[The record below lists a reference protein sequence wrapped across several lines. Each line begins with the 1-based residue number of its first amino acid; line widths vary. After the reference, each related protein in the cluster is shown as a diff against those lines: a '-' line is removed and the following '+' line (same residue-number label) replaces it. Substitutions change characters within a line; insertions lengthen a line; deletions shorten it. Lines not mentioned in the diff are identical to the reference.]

1 MISKEIEQKVDQTV
15 SGAITQEALFV
26 DPEPQAVATPE
37 AIAESSV
44 GEQSIFEGEEVSPAP
59 EPIEVAGLGGLAGL
73 GEKISKR
80 VQEAESRVVSPL
92 KDEPVQ
98 EVGGQLVIRED
109 QVEVDEINRALG
121 GDYTKGLNYPNIKE
135 FGPYVDSSEYL
146 QNIKNLNADLFEKQR
161 RGTLS
166 MDKIESLADSKDLS
180 KVVYD
185 WALRPAGQAA
195 NAEDLLAGVI
205 ALDRVMRDIDDRLN
219 IITTL
224 EKGADRDAAIT
235 ETLQLMN
242 LEAQIAANVSGA
254 TSEAGRALYTARQ
267 LQQAGMPNA
276 KNRIDQL
283 YGLESAQDIEHLLQL
298 YKAIPNPGG
307 RVQFL
312 KNGMNKTVDVMME
325 IWINSILSSPVTH
338 MVNIAGNTS
347 FAMLNVL
354 ETGMASIIGKGR
366 GALTG
371 NKKDRVRAAEMVG
384 QLEGMK
390 DGFFDAFL
398 VAGKVFVTETP
409 TDAASKIDIRNRRA
423 IGTTGDPRE
432 IITQFRKGNVGAGFT
447 NTLGSF
453 LRLSSRSLLAEDE
466 LFKGVAY
473 RTHLNR
479 MASLEGSKT
488 YDSAIAKG
496 KTKEEALAEAAEAK
510 AKILLEPPTGLVTDA
525 KQAAREMTFQGDLPG
540 FWGDAQYLFSHPL
553 MKVFVPFYKTPAN
566 IMREAF
572 IRTPIPLFTG
582 IVFENS
588 VTKALKAGGREA
600 DMALGKITTGSM
612 MMGFMGYLSMGM
624 VGQEGDIVVVGS
636 GPTDPD
642 ARRSFANQNLQPYSI
657 NIRDYDEN
665 GNPLSTY
672 TSITYSRFDPVS
684 GVLAI
689 AADFAYYSQYEDD
702 PDILEGL
709 ATAATLAVSEYAMQQ
724 PMLQGV
730 AEIGFAAS
738 QSDPKLR
745 AEMMT
750 ELFTEKLTGVAL
762 SALPSVSSFGAAAER
777 VMDPTRRTTELPPG
791 KIPFTD
797 TDITDS
803 PAWARGFYSALQK
816 ARERNP
822 FFSQDL
828 PPKLNDWGEE
838 MKSGTGSGWEFIN
851 PVRIQQ
857 TKYAEV
863 DAELQNL
870 GGGIARTPRKISG
883 VRLNSTQI
891 RRWKELFRDMDAYG
905 NLPGDASYDSSATIL
920 NELGEYIFMDE
931 YANDIEGNPRD
942 KDDKLRLITTK
953 IGNRRSDA
961 KKQLYQEYPEL
972 KEKVDAAK

>member
-1 MISKEIEQKVDQTV
+1 MISKELEKKVDETV
-15 SGAITQEALFV
+15 SGAITQEALFAN
-26 DPEPQAVATPE
+26 PEPAAVETPDI
-37 AIAESSV
+37 IAESSV
-44 GEQSIFEGEEVSPAP
+44 GEQGILEAEEVSPAP
-59 EPIEVAGLGGLAGL
+59 EPIEVAGLGGLAGI

-80 VQEAESRVVSPL
+80 VQEAESRVVSPI

-98 EVGGQLVIRED
+98 EIGGQLVIRED
-109 QVEVDEINRALG
+109 QANVDELNRVLG
-121 GDYTKGLNYPNIKE
+121 GDYTKGLNFPKIE
-135 FGPYVDSSEYL
+135 GLGPIDAEQYT
-146 QNIKNLNADLFEKQR
+146 QNLKNLNADLFEQQR

-166 MDKIESLADSKDLS
+166 MEKIEQLANSKDLS

-195 NAEDLLAGVI
+195 TAEDLLAGVI
-205 ALDRVMRDIDDRLN
+205 ALDRIMRDIDDKVN
-219 IITTL
+219 VIATL
-224 EKGADRDAAIT
+224 EKGADRDAATT
-235 ETLQLMN
+235 EVLQLMN

-267 LQQAGMPNA
+267 LQQAGLPNA
-276 KNRIDQL
+276 SRRIDQL

-307 RVQFL
+307 KLQFL
-312 KNGMNKTVDVMME
+312 KSGIGKTVDVMME

-338 MVNIAGNTS
+338 AVNIAGNTS

-366 GALTG
+366 GAITG
-371 NKKDRVRAAEMVG
+371 NKADRVRAAELIG
-384 QLEGMK
+384 QLEGIK
-390 DGFFDAFL
+390 GGAFDAFL
-398 VAGKVFVTETP
+398 VAGKVLFTETP
-409 TDAASKIDIRNRRA
+409 TEFASKIDIRNRRA

-432 IITQFRKGNVGAGFT
+432 IVQEFRKGNVIAGAT
-447 NTLGSF
+447 NVIGSM
-453 LRLSSRSLLAEDE
+453 LRLSSRALLAEDE
-466 LFKGVAY
+466 LFKGIGY
-473 RTHLNR
+473 RTHINR
-479 MASLEGSKT
+479 MAALEGSKA
-488 YDSAIAKG
+488 YDGAIAAG
-496 KTKEEALAEAAEAK
+496 KTKEEALGIAAERK
-510 AKILLEPPTGLVTDA
+510 AEIMLDPPSGLVADS

-553 MKVFVPFYKTPAN
+553 MKLFVPFYKTPAN

-582 IVFENS
+582 LVFENS

-600 DMALGKITTGSM
+600 DIALGKITTGSM
-612 MMGFMGYLSMGM
+612 MMGFMSYLSMGL
-624 VGQEGDIVVVGS
+624 VGEENDIVVVGA
-636 GPTDPD
+636 GPTDLD
-642 ARRSFANQNLQPYSI
+642 ARRSFANQNMQPYSI
-657 NIRDYDEN
+657 NIRNYDDA
-665 GNPLSTY
+665 GNPLNTY

-684 GVLAI
+684 GILAI
-689 AADFAYYSQYEDD
+689 AADFAYYAQYEDD

-738 QSDPKLR
+738 QTDPKLR

-750 ELFTEKLTGVAL
+750 ELFTEKLAGVAL
-762 SALPSVSSFGAAAER
+762 SAVPSVSSFGAAAER

-797 TDITDS
+797 VDITDAPS
-803 PAWARGFYSALQK
+803 WGRGFYSALQK
-816 ARERNP
+816 AKERNP
-822 FFSQDL
+822 FFSKDL

-838 MKSGTGSGWEFIN
+838 MTSGTGSGWEFIN

-870 GGGIARTPRKISG
+870 GGGISRTPRKIAG
-883 VRLNSTQI
+883 VRLNSVQI
-891 RRWKELFRDMDAYG
+891 RRWKELFSTMDSFG
-905 NLPGDASYDSSATIL
+905 NLPGEAGYDDSSTIL

-931 YANDIEGNPRD
+931 YMNDFDGNPRD
-942 KDDKLRLITTK
+942 KDDKLNLITSK
-953 IGNRRSDA
+953 ISNRRSDA
-961 KKQLYQEYPEL
+961 KKQLKLEFPEIQE
-972 KEKVDAAK
+972 KIDAAK